1 MPDLPEDNTEDEQ
14 ITDRTVL
21 GDRPTRPREMHASMV
36 VIHGE
41 RLGERVRL
49 GDDPLQIGR
58 GAESGLQLNEP
69 SVSRKHCEIT
79 HDGERYRIRDLGAT
93 NRTYL
98 NDQPIIEA
106 WLADGDHV
114 TVGQTILK
122 FVGPTNLE
130 ARYHAE
136 VHQRTIKDPLTG
148 LHNRR
153 YFLDML
159 EREIARFDRH
169 SRAFSVTILD
179 IDLFKPINDAL
190 GHIGGDDILRDLG
203 RLLRERVRR
212 NDIAARIG
220 GEEFALLLPE
230 TPLEQAAELAEHLRR
245 AVAEHPFRGEDKP
258 VAMTISAGVAEWIGT
273 MHSASDILRAADR
286 ALYEAK
292 DAGRNRVR
300 LSKPG

>member
-1 MPDLPEDNTEDEQ
+1 MPDLPEERTEDEQ
-14 ITDRTVL
+14 LTDRTEL
-21 GDRPTRPREMHASMV
+21 GGRPQKPRETHASLV

-49 GDDPLQIGR
+49 GDEPLTVGR
-58 GAESGLQLNEP
+58 GAENGLQLGEA
-69 SVSRKHCEIT
+69 SVSRRHCEIVR
-79 HDGERYRIRDLGAT
+79 DGERFRIRDLGAT

-122 FVGPTNLE
+122 FVGPANLE

-136 VHQRTIKDPLTG
+136 VHQRTILDTLTG

-159 EREIARFDRH
+159 DREIARFDRH
-169 SRAFSVTILD
+169 SRAFSVAILD
-179 IDLFKPINDAL
+179 IDHFKPINDAL

-203 RLLRERVRR
+203 RLLRQRVRR

-230 TPLEQAAELAEHLRR
+230 TPLEQGAELAEHLRR

-258 VAMTISAGVAEWIGT
+258 VAMTVSAGVAEWVKA

-292 DAGRNRVR
+292 GAGRNRVKVSR
-300 LSKPG
+300 QE